1 LLSKQFNL
9 CRCTG
14 ESQGE
19 LANTMGDMNAAKTRY
34 EEKERI
40 FQVGVEAA
48 KEAAAAAD
56 ELREDLRTQRED
68 LRAAQ
73 RKVLD
78 LRQELLDAKAEC
90 AKAVAAAADIPA
102 LRAKVAKLEARL
114 LVTLGLNISA
124 VDHIVVND
132 AAREA
137 RVTATKEA
145 EMVGLCQCSFER
157 RPLVSPVCVNQ

>member
-1 LLSKQFNL
+1 MKSWFQILLSKQFNL

-73 RKVLD
+73 RGKREVVVATPLLARR
-78 LRQELLDAKAEC
+78 LR
-90 AKAVAAAADIPA
+90 
-102 LRAKVAKLEARL
+102 
-114 LVTLGLNISA
+114 
-124 VDHIVVND
+124 
-132 AAREA
+132 
-137 RVTATKEA
+137 
-145 EMVGLCQCSFER
+145 
-157 RPLVSPVCVNQ
+157 